1 MLDYTATTQLPHPLR
16 SHRDRFFKFKR
27 PSSDEPGMLKALGV
41 AGVVGFLLLTGGIA
55 LLAYVDLLIGGGV
68 AAVIAGLGMVL
79 YGLIS
84 NLLGK
89 MGMGLGDF

>member
-1 MLDYTATTQLPHPLR
+1 
-16 SHRDRFFKFKR
+16 
-27 PSSDEPGMLKALGV
+27 MLKALGI
-41 AGVVGFLLLTGGIA
+41 AGILGFLLLTGGIA

>member
-1 MLDYTATTQLPHPLR
+1 
-16 SHRDRFFKFKR
+16 
-27 PSSDEPGMLKALGV
+27 MLKSLGI
-41 AGVVGFLLLTGGIA
+41 AGILGFLLLTGGIA